1 MNDSLSRRRRRVQ
14 LIRTR
19 VVAGA
24 VALFV
29 AVFGGITAQLAAG
42 NDPALSSSKST
53 TTATAA
59 STATKPTKTTTQ
71 QQQSRAQQKSTAV
84 SPVTTRQS

>member
-29 AVFGGITAQLAAG
+29 AVFGGITTQLAAG
-42 NDPALSSSKST
+42 NDPALSSSTAK
-53 TTATAA
+53 TAT
-59 STATKPTKTTTQ
+59 TTKTTQTSTQ
-71 QQQSRAQQKSTAV
+71 QQPKQSTAL
-84 SPVTTRQS
+84 SPVTTKQS

>member
-14 LIRTR
+14 LIRGR
-19 VVAGA
+19 VVGGSIA
-24 VALFV
+24 VFV

-42 NDPALSSSKST
+42 NDPALSTSSSTTQT
-53 TTATAA
+53 TTATA
-59 STATKPTKTTTQ
+59 KTTKAKTQ
-71 QQQSRAQQKSTAV
+71 QQTTQPQQSTSV

>member
-1 MNDSLSRRRRRVQ
+1 MNDSLSRRRRRAK

-42 NDPALSSSKST
+42 KDPALSSSKATSKRSAT
-53 TTATAA
+53 T
-59 STATKPTKTTTQ
+59 STTTQ
-71 QQQSRAQQKSTAV
+71 QKQDTTLA
-84 SPVTTRQS
+84 PVTTKQS

>member
-1 MNDSLSRRRRRVQ
+1 MNDSLSRRQRRTK

-29 AVFGGITAQLAAG
+29 ALFGGITAQLAAG
-42 NDPALSSSKST
+42 HDPALSKST
-53 TTATAA
+53 T
-59 STATKPTKTTTQ
+59 STTTTT
-71 QQQSRAQQKSTAV
+71 SANAPA
-84 SPVTTRQS
+84 PVTTKQS

>member
-1 MNDSLSRRRRRVQ
+1 M
-14 LIRTR
+14 R

-42 NDPALSSSKST
+42 HDPALSKST
-53 TTATAA
+53 T
-59 STATKPTKTTTQ
+59 STTTTTP
-71 QQQSRAQQKSTAV
+71 ANALV
-84 SPVTTRQS
+84 PVTTKQS